1 MSSFTNKQLTNNLKI
16 TVEVI
21 KATPIT
27 LMEKLLIEDWRSWR
41 KQVQQQ
47 ETVTMNQNRE
57 RNQKKKT
64 LTGQNS

>member
-1 MSSFTNKQLTNNLKI
+1 MCSFTNKQLTNTLKI

-21 KATPIT
+21 KATPVT

-47 ETVTMNQNRE
+47 ETIKMNQNIE
-57 RNQKKKT
+57 RNQKKK
-64 LTGQNS
+64 L

>member
-47 ETVTMNQNRE
+47 ETIKMNQNRE
-57 RNQKKKT
+57 RNQKK
-64 LTGQNS
+64 NSSWLK

>member
-1 MSSFTNKQLTNNLKI
+1 MSSFSNKQLTNNLKI

-47 ETVTMNQNRE
+47 ETIKMNQNRE
-57 RNQKKKT
+57 RNQKK
-64 LTGQNS
+64 NSNWPK

>member
-1 MSSFTNKQLTNNLKI
+1 MCSFTNKQLTNNLKI

-47 ETVTMNQNRE
+47 ETIKMNQNRE
-57 RNQKKKT
+57 RNKKK
-64 LTGQNS
+64 NSNWPK

>member
-1 MSSFTNKQLTNNLKI
+1 MCSFTNKQLTNNLKI

-47 ETVTMNQNRE
+47 ETITMNQNRE
-57 RNQKKKT
+57 RTRKKT

>member
-1 MSSFTNKQLTNNLKI
+1 MCSFTNKQLTNNLKI

-47 ETVTMNQNRE
+47 ETITMNQNRE
-57 RNQKKKT
+57 RNQKK
-64 LTGQNS
+64 NSNWPK

>member
-1 MSSFTNKQLTNNLKI
+1 MCSFTNKQLTNNLKI

-21 KATPIT
+21 KATPVT

-47 ETVTMNQNRE
+47 ETIKMNQNIE
-57 RNQKKKT
+57 RNQKK
-64 LTGQNS
+64 NSNWPK

>member
-1 MSSFTNKQLTNNLKI
+1 MCSFTNKQLTNNLKI

-21 KATPIT
+21 KATPVT

-47 ETVTMNQNRE
+47 ETIKMNQNRE
-57 RNQKKKT
+57 RNKKK
-64 LTGQNS
+64 NSNWPK

>member
-1 MSSFTNKQLTNNLKI
+1 MCSFTNKQLTNNLNI

-21 KATPIT
+21 KAAPIT

-47 ETVTMNQNRE
+47 ETIKMNQNRE
-57 RNQKKKT
+57 RNQKKT
-64 LTGQNS
+64 LAG

>member
-1 MSSFTNKQLTNNLKI
+1 MCSFTNKQLTNNLKI

-47 ETVTMNQNRE
+47 ETIKMNQNRE
-57 RNQKKKT
+57 RNQKKT

>member
-1 MSSFTNKQLTNNLKI
+1 MCSFTNEQLTNNLKI

-21 KATPIT
+21 KATPVT

-47 ETVTMNQNRE
+47 ETIKMNQNIE
-57 RNQKKKT
+57 RNQKK
-64 LTGQNS
+64 NSNWPK

>member
-1 MSSFTNKQLTNNLKI
+1 MCSFTNKQLTNNLKI

-47 ETVTMNQNRE
+47 ETIKMNQNRE
-57 RNQKKKT
+57 RNQKKK
-64 LTGQNS
+64 NSNWPK

>member
-1 MSSFTNKQLTNNLKI
+1 MCSFTNKQLTNNLNI

-21 KATPIT
+21 KAAPIT

-47 ETVTMNQNRE
+47 ETIKMNQNRE
-57 RNQKKKT
+57 RNQKK
-64 LTGQNS
+64 NSSWLK

>member
-1 MSSFTNKQLTNNLKI
+1 MCSFTNKQLTNNLKI

-21 KATPIT
+21 KATPVT

-47 ETVTMNQNRE
+47 ETIKMNQNIE
-57 RNQKKKT
+57 RNQKKKI
-64 LTGQNS
+64 

>member
-1 MSSFTNKQLTNNLKI
+1 MCSFTNKQLTNNLNI

-21 KATPIT
+21 KAAPIT

-47 ETVTMNQNRE
+47 ETIKMNQNRE
-57 RNQKKKT
+57 RNQKKK
-64 LTGQNS
+64 L

>member
-1 MSSFTNKQLTNNLKI
+1 MSSFSNKQLTNNLKI

-47 ETVTMNQNRE
+47 ETITMNQNRE
-57 RNQKKKT
+57 RNQKKT

>member
-47 ETVTMNQNRE
+47 ETITMNQNRE

-64 LTGQNS
+64 LTSQNS

>member
-1 MSSFTNKQLTNNLKI
+1 MCSFTNKQLTNNLKI

-47 ETVTMNQNRE
+47 ETITMNQNRE
-57 RNQKKKT
+57 RTRKKP

>member
-1 MSSFTNKQLTNNLKI
+1 MSSFSNKQLTNNLKI

-47 ETVTMNQNRE
+47 ETIKMNQNRE
-57 RNQKKKT
+57 RNQKK
-64 LTGQNS
+64 NSSWLK

>member
-1 MSSFTNKQLTNNLKI
+1 MCSFTNKQLTNNLKI

-21 KATPIT
+21 KATPVT

-47 ETVTMNQNRE
+47 ETITMNQNRE
-57 RNQKKKT
+57 RNQKK
-64 LTGQNS
+64 NSNWPT

>member
-1 MSSFTNKQLTNNLKI
+1 MCSFTNKQLTNNLKI

-47 ETVTMNQNRE
+47 ETITMNQNRE
-57 RNQKKKT
+57 RTRKK
-64 LTGQNS
+64 NSNWPK

>member
-21 KATPIT
+21 KAMPIT

-57 RNQKKKT
+57 RNQKKK
-64 LTGQNS
+64 L

>member
-1 MSSFTNKQLTNNLKI
+1 MCSFTNKQLTNNLKI

-47 ETVTMNQNRE
+47 ETITMNQNRE
-57 RNQKKKT
+57 RNQEK
-64 LTGQNS
+64 NSNWPK

>member
-1 MSSFTNKQLTNNLKI
+1 MCSFSNKQLTNNLKI

-47 ETVTMNQNRE
+47 ETIKMNQNRE
-57 RNQKKKT
+57 RNQKK
-64 LTGQNS
+64 NSSWLK

>member
-1 MSSFTNKQLTNNLKI
+1 MCSFTNKQLTNNLNI

-21 KATPIT
+21 KAAPIT

-47 ETVTMNQNRE
+47 KTIKMNQNRE
-57 RNQKKKT
+57 RNQKKK
-64 LTGQNS
+64 L

>member
-47 ETVTMNQNRE
+47 ETIKMNQNRE
-57 RNQKKKT
+57 RNQKK
-64 LTGQNS
+64 NSNWPK

>member
-1 MSSFTNKQLTNNLKI
+1 MCSFSNEQLTNNLKI

-21 KATPIT
+21 KATPVT

-47 ETVTMNQNRE
+47 ETIKMNQNIE
-57 RNQKKKT
+57 RNQKK
-64 LTGQNS
+64 NSNWPK

>member
-47 ETVTMNQNRE
+47 ETIKMNQNRE
-57 RNQKKKT
+57 RNQKKT

>member
-1 MSSFTNKQLTNNLKI
+1 MCSFTNKQLTNNLKI

>member
-1 MSSFTNKQLTNNLKI
+1 MCSFTNKQLTNNLKI

-47 ETVTMNQNRE
+47 ETITMNQNRE
-57 RNQKKKT
+57 RNQKKK
-64 LTGQNS
+64 L

>member
-1 MSSFTNKQLTNNLKI
+1 MCSFSNEQLTNNLKI

-21 KATPIT
+21 KATPVT

-47 ETVTMNQNRE
+47 ETIKMNQNIE
-57 RNQKKKT
+57 RNQKK
-64 LTGQNS
+64 NSNWPN

>member
-57 RNQKKKT
+57 RNQKKK
-64 LTGQNS
+64 L

>member
-1 MSSFTNKQLTNNLKI
+1 MCSFTNKQLTNNLKI

-21 KATPIT
+21 KATPVT

-47 ETVTMNQNRE
+47 ETIKMNQNIE
-57 RNQKKKT
+57 RNQKKK
-64 LTGQNS
+64 L

>member
-1 MSSFTNKQLTNNLKI
+1 MSSFSNKQLTNNLKI

-21 KATPIT
+21 KATPVT

-47 ETVTMNQNRE
+47 ETIKMNQNRE
-57 RNQKKKT
+57 RNQKKT

>member
-1 MSSFTNKQLTNNLKI
+1 MCSFTNKQLTNNLKI

-21 KATPIT
+21 KATPVT

-47 ETVTMNQNRE
+47 ETIKMNQNRE
-57 RNQKKKT
+57 RNQKK
-64 LTGQNS
+64 NSNWPK